1 MELVRSSGLS
11 TVCQSMKS
19 VPDSLEVARHGTAI
33 LFDIL
38 RATQITEDSQFDPW
52 EVRRLAMAAGLHDV
66 IYNAMIEHSEAVDIM
81 MMGQE
86 ILIGTDFPGQIPE
99 PARKPSVNSVEQMDT
114 VEEEYD
120 ADEDDEDGDQSS

>member
-11 TVCQSMKS
+11 TVCQSMKN